1 MINDTHTH
9 THTHTRCE
17 TLFLSSEEHAVDK
30 EQTNQSIRYIEAGT
44 TSHKRVVLGGG
55 HVRADRSVVEGLYI
69 QFLLLWAHRSAVDDT
84 AVGAVMMVDQR
95 NAAGAARRI
104 GRAT

>member
-1 MINDTHTH
+1 M
-9 THTHTRCE
+9 
-17 TLFLSSEEHAVDK
+17 
-30 EQTNQSIRYIEAGT
+30 
-44 TSHKRVVLGGG
+44 
-55 HVRADRSVVEGLYI
+55 RADRSVVEGLYI

-104 GRAT
+104 ERAT